1 MKQRFSRLR
10 MKQLESYQIV
20 LIGYLSVILLGSFLL
35 TLPAAKA
42 GAGRAP
48 WFDALFTSTSA
59 VCVTGLIVHD
69 TATYWTTF
77 GQAVII
83 TLIQIGGM
91 GFVTVSL
98 LLAILSGKKISI
110 MHRRTMQDSIAAP
123 QIGGIVRLTGFIV
136 RTTFLVEL
144 AGAAFMYPAF
154 KRQVGP
160 LKGIWYS
167 IFHSISAFCNAGFD
181 LMGVKE
187 PFSSLS
193 HMSSV
198 TSINVTIMLL
208 IIIGGMG
215 FLTWDDIKE
224 HGIRF
229 SRYRMQSKV
238 VITATSLL
246 ILIPAAWLYFVEFS
260 RPQWVG
266 MPVKERVLASFFQA
280 VTPRTAGFNTV
291 DLSNLTES
299 SQLITI
305 VLMLTGG
312 APGSTAGGMKN
323 TTMAVLIFTLISVF
337 RRRDEVH
344 CFHRRLDSGVINM
357 AVALGILYIGLPTV
371 SGIVISVI
379 EGLPILTCI
388 FETASAMA
396 TVGLTLGITTKL
408 CTVSR
413 LILIM
418 LMYIGRIGGLTLIFA
433 TVSGIHSKSSRLPLD
448 KISVG

>member
-10 MKQLESYQIV
+10 MKQMESYQIV
-20 LIGYLSVILLGSFLL
+20 LLGYLSVILLGSFLL
-35 TLPAAKA
+35 TLPAARA

-59 VCVTGLIVHD
+59 VCVTGLVVHD
-69 TATYWTTF
+69 TATYWSTF
-77 GQAVII
+77 GQAIII

-98 LLAILSGKKISI
+98 IVAMLSGKKISI

-136 RTTFLVEL
+136 RATLFIEI
-144 AGAAFMYPAF
+144 AGAFAMYPAF
-154 KRQVGP
+154 KAEVGT
-160 LKGIWYS
+160 LKGIWYAL
-167 IFHSISAFCNAGFD
+167 FHSISAFCNAGFD
-181 LMGVKE
+181 LMGVRE
-187 PFSSLS
+187 QYSSLT
-193 HMSSV
+193 HMAYS
-198 TSINVTIMLL
+198 TPINVTIMLL
-208 IIIGGMG
+208 IIVGGIG
-215 FLTWDDIKE
+215 FITWNDIKVNGV
-224 HGIRF
+224 HF
-229 SRYRMQSKV
+229 SRYKMQSKV
-238 VITATSLL
+238 VLTATAVL
-246 ILIPAAWLYFVEFS
+246 ILVPTIWFYFVEFS
-260 RPQWVG
+260 RPQWAG
-266 MPVKERVLASFFQA
+266 MPIKERILASFFQA

-291 DLSNLTES
+291 DLTNLTEA
-299 SQLITI
+299 SQLLTV

-323 TTMAVLIFTLISVF
+323 TTMAVLVFTLISVF
-337 RRRDEVH
+337 QRRDEVQ
-344 CFHRRLDSGVINM
+344 CFHRRIDSKIINM
-357 AVALGILYIGLPTV
+357 AVALVLLYIGLPTI
-371 SGIVISVI
+371 SGIIISVI

-408 CTVSR
+408 CGVSR
-413 LILIM
+413 IILIL

-433 TVSGIHSKSSRLPLD
+433 TVSGIHSKASRLPLE